1 MGVYIKGMKMPKNCN
16 DCWAL
21 DDNGDYPRCIITEEQ
36 RGYTFKTREQRM
48 SKCPLEPHGRLIDA
62 DRLCAVLNEKKI
74 PVDSRVNY
82 EIVNAPTVSAT
93 KKLNNQI
100 HLCDSCK
107 YNYPNCPSEN
117 EDVLFGNGVDNDNI
131 CCCAKY
137 FVSID
142 RPHGEWIKHEIKDTC
157 RWIECSEC
165 HKEYPNIEMNFC
177 PNCGK
182 RMEGGDTE

>member
-1 MGVYIKGMKMPKNCN
+1 MGIYIKGMKMPKNCN

-21 DDNGDYPRCIITEEQ
+21 DDDGDYPRCIITEEQ

-82 EIVNAPTVSAT
+82 EIVNAPTVS
-93 KKLNNQI
+93 
-100 HLCDSCK
+100 
-107 YNYPNCPSEN
+107 
-117 EDVLFGNGVDNDNI
+117 
-131 CCCAKY
+131 
-137 FVSID
+137 ID
-142 RPHGEWIKHEIKDTC
+142 RSHGEWIKHEIKDTC
-157 RWIECSEC
+157 RWVECSEC
-165 HKEYPNIEMNFC
+165 HKEYPNIKMNFC